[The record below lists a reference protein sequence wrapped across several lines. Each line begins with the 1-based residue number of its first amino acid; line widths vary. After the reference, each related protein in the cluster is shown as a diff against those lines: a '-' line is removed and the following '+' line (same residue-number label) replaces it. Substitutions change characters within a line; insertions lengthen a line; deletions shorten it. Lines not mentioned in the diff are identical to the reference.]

1 MAEDSDQEKTEQPTE
16 RRIRDSLDEGRIL
29 TSKELMLG
37 VVMLLGAL
45 QFMIAGGYF
54 VGEITGGFRIG
65 LDIGELLARQVPLT
79 TLLAEQVLAGAVL
92 ILIFSIPLVVVI
104 FGAQTVYGG
113 FHFVLKNLA
122 FKGSRISPVAGL
134 KRMFGMNALLELG
147 KSVLKV
153 MIVGVLGFYFLVDRL
168 PDILQLAA
176 MPFERAMRLTGELML
191 LTFVILVAGAV
202 VVAGVDALIQWRR
215 HTTQLMMTKQ
225 EIKDELKQTE
235 GSPEVKQKIRRMQ
248 REAAERGSVANVSDA
263 QVVIT
268 NPNHFAIA
276 LRYDFK
282 EGAAPVVVAK
292 GTDKIAEQIR
302 EKAKAAGLP
311 VLSYP
316 FLARALYFTSE
327 IGQEIHT
334 ELYRAV
340 AAVLGFV
347 LQAGA
352 QGEPPE
358 VEVPQE
364 MRFDSNGRR
373 AGERDA

>member
-16 RRIRDSLDEGRIL
+16 RRIRDALEEGRIL

-37 VVMLLGAL
+37 VVMVLGAL
-45 QFMIAGGYF
+45 QFMIGGRYY
-54 VGEITGGFRIG
+54 VGEIAGGFRGG

-79 TLLAEQVLAGAVL
+79 TLLAEQVTSAVVIVL
-92 ILIFSIPLVVVI
+92 VFAVPLVVVI
-104 FGAQTVYGG
+104 LGAQTVYGG
-113 FHFVLKNLA
+113 FHFVLKNLS
-122 FKGSRISPVAGL
+122 FKGSRISPISGL
-134 KRMFGMNALLELG
+134 QRMFGMNALLELG
-147 KSVLKV
+147 KSILKV
-153 MIVGVLGFYFLVDRL
+153 AIVGTLGFWFLLDRL
-168 PDILQLAA
+168 PEILQLAA
-176 MPFERAMRLTGELML
+176 MPFERAMGLTGELTL

-202 VVAGVDALIQWRR
+202 MVAGVDALIQWRR
-215 HTTQLMMTKQ
+215 HTNQMMMTRQ
-225 EIKDELKQTE
+225 EIKDEHKQTE

-248 REAAERGSVANVSDA
+248 REAAERGSVGNVSDA

-268 NPNHFAIA
+268 NPNHFAVA

-358 VEVPQE
+358 VEVPPE

>member
-1 MAEDSDQEKTEQPTE
+1 MAEESDQEKTEQPTE
-16 RRIRDSLDEGRIL
+16 RRIRDALEEGRIL

-37 VVMLLGAL
+37 VVMMLGAL
-45 QFMIAGGYF
+45 QFMIGGRYF
-54 VGEITGGFRIG
+54 VGEITGGFRGG
-65 LDIGELLARQVPLT
+65 LEIGELLARQVPLT
-79 TLLAEQVLAGAVL
+79 TLLGEQVTAAVIL
-92 ILIFSIPLVVVI
+92 VLIFSVPLVVVVL
-104 FGAQTVYGG
+104 GAQKVYGG
-113 FHFVLKNLA
+113 FHFVLKNLS
-122 FKGSRISPVAGL
+122 FKGNRISPVSGL
-134 KRMFGMNALLELG
+134 QRMFGMNALLELG
-147 KSVLKV
+147 KSILKV
-153 MIVGVLGFYFLVDRL
+153 AVVGTLGFWFLLDRL
-168 PDILQLAA
+168 PEILQLAA
-176 MPFERAMRLTGELML
+176 MPFERALRLTGELTL

-202 VVAGVDALIQWRR
+202 LVAGVDALIQWRR
-215 HTTQLMMTKQ
+215 HTTQLMMTRQ
-225 EIKDELKQTE
+225 EIKDEHKQTE

-248 REAAERGSVANVSDA
+248 REAAERGSVGNVADA

-268 NPNHFAIA
+268 NPNHFAVA

-311 VLSYP
+311 VLGYP

-358 VEVPQE
+358 VEVPPE